1 MDEEELVGFEEEQPF
16 EEAEPE
22 VEHEAEA
29 EAEDDGG
36 HEEEAPK
43 KKRGVIVQKPKANV
57 YTVMMIVSLVAL
69 TIGSLCLYGEMK
81 QYNMDFRA
89 RGAR

>member
-1 MDEEELVGFEEEQPF
+1 MDEEEVGSFEEEEQF
-16 EEAEPE
+16 ESPE
-22 VEHEAEA
+22 ESESEGSD
-29 EAEDDGG
+29 EDV
-36 HEEEAPK
+36 APK
-43 KKRGVIVQKPKANV
+43 KKRVIVMHKPRANI